1 MVFMISLCFR
11 GEHILQVKAA
21 YNKITL
27 DCPIITLNVLPD
39 PEKPVRL
46 NVKYDK
52 NASFPA
58 GGTFPGK
65 YNGSFMEASHSKVL

>member
-1 MVFMISLCFR
+1 MISVYFR
-11 GEHILQVKAA
+11 GEHTLQLKAS

-27 DCPIITLNVLPD
+27 DCPIITFSVLPD

-52 NASFPA
+52 NAAFPA

-65 YNGSFMEASHSKVL
+65 YKDSLLETNNSRTL

>member
-1 MVFMISLCFR
+1 MIYVYFR
-11 GEHILQVKAA
+11 GEHTLQLKAL
-21 YNKITL
+21 YNKTAL

-39 PEKPVRL
+39 PEKPLCL

-52 NASFPA
+52 DTSFPA

-65 YNGSFMEASHSKVL
+65 YKDFFGGNQSLTSLVNL